1 MEITRNCLGHEK
13 VMVMMMMTM
22 MMKMMIAKMVFIQQ
36 QVTNLVCT
44 SLKPHSH
51 QQNMFN

>member
-22 MMKMMIAKMVFIQQ
+22 IAKMVFIQQ

-44 SLKPHSH
+44 SL
-51 QQNMFN
+51 